1 VSAAWRIGPV
11 ALLAAGACASP
22 PGAPTPAPTAE
33 AYARRVTPFEVL
45 DETGRAYDHPF
56 LGGLNVP
63 RPQLVDIDADG
74 DLDLFLQEYSGQI
87 MFFENVGTPVVARF
101 VWRTGEF
108 GDLAVG
114 EWYRFADLD
123 HDGDFDLLA
132 EEPFSY
138 IRVYRNEGTPQRS
151 TFLLAADTLRD
162 VDGKPIF
169 SDRQNIPNVTDIDC
183 DGHLDLFIG
192 RLVGTV
198 TRYEA
203 DGVDDRGVPRFR
215 HVTDRFEDI
224 EIISQI
230 GSRHGA
236 NTLAF
241 ADADGDGDQ
250 DLFWGDFFDPTLLTI
265 ENVGSCERPSL
276 RDPAVPF
283 PRNDPVATSGYNA
296 PAFGDLDGDSD
307 LDFLMGVLGGAFNP
321 NVTAGANLFYFEQDG
336 DDTFLLRTRRFADGI
351 DVGNESI
358 PVLVDLDGDGD
369 LDLLVANKLD
379 PEDLQSSVIYRFEN
393 RGTPTG
399 PAFALVGRLDV
410 TGLYHYAP
418 AFGDLDGDG
427 DLDMLLGSW
436 KADVAYHRN
445 EGGRAAPR
453 WALADSSIVKLTRG
467 SNTTPTLGDLDGD
480 GLLDLVIGEASGT
493 LNFYRNVGTSRE
505 PAFEL
510 VSDEFLGLDVGRRSA
525 PNLVDIDGD
534 GDLDLV
540 IGTESD
546 GLWLLRNDGTRSEPR
561 FVRDESY
568 RPPVPPL
575 AVPAFG
581 DLDGDG
587 DLDLLVGGA
596 GGGVVFLQRR

>member
-1 VSAAWRIGPV
+1 MNGRRRIGP
-11 ALLAAGACASP
+11 AGLLAAGACAAP
-22 PGAPTPAPTAE
+22 AGAPAPTPVVE
-33 AYARRVTPFEVL
+33 YARPVAPFEVL
-45 DETGRAYDHPF
+45 DERGRAFDHPF

-63 RPQLVDIDADG
+63 RPQLVDIDDDG
-74 DLDLFLQEYSGQI
+74 DLDLFVQEYSGQV
-87 MFFENVGTPVVARF
+87 MFFENVGSPAAARF
-101 VWRTGEF
+101 VWRTGRF

-123 HDGDFDLLA
+123 QDGDLDLLA

-138 IRVYRNEGTPQRS
+138 IRYYRNVGTAQRPS
-151 TFLLAADTLRD
+151 FALVADTLRD
-162 VDGKPIF
+162 VNGTPIF
-169 SDRQNIPNVTDIDC
+169 SDRQNIPNVTDVDC

-203 DGVDDRGVPRFR
+203 EGADDRGVPRFR

-241 ADADGDGDQ
+241 ADTDGDGDQ
-250 DLFWGDFFDPTLLTI
+250 DFFWGDFFDPTLLTI
-265 ENVGSCERPSL
+265 ENTGSCERPSL

-296 PAFGDLDGDSD
+296 PAFGDLDGDGD

-321 NVTAGANLFYFEQDG
+321 NVTAAANLYYFEHDG

-358 PVLVDLDGDGD
+358 PALVDLDGDGD

-379 PEDLQSSVIYRFEN
+379 PEDLQTSRIYLFEN
-393 RGTPTG
+393 RGTPTQ
-399 PAFALVGRLDV
+399 PTLALAGRLDFA
-410 TGLYHYAP
+410 GLYHYAP

-427 DLDMLLGSW
+427 DLDVLLGSW
-436 KADVAYHRN
+436 KADVAFHRN
-445 EGGRAAPR
+445 VGSRTEPR
-453 WALADSSIVKLTRG
+453 FELVDSSIVRITRG
-467 SNTTPTLGDLDGD
+467 SNTAPALGDLDGD
-480 GLLDLVIGEASGT
+480 GDLDLIIGEASGT
-493 LNFYRNVGTSRE
+493 LNFYRNVGTPRE

-525 PNLVDIDGD
+525 PTLVDIDGD

-540 IGTESD
+540 VGTESD
-546 GLWLLRNDGTRSEPR
+546 GLLLLRNEGTRSEPR

-575 AVPAFG
+575 AVPTFG

-587 DLDLLVGGA
+587 DLDLLVGGV
-596 GGGVVFLQRR
+596 GGGVVYLEK